1 MLAQYFTK
9 MDEMSKACKKE
20 SLPEFAELLDAFKE
34 QLSYMDENSNII
46 YEKVNTIKDM
56 RSPEKETRPE
66 EVLQQD
72 GVLGELWGC
81 VSRMKKYNAML
92 NESKKS
98 LVRFIG

>member
-1 MLAQYFTK
+1 
-9 MDEMSKACKKE
+9 MDEMSKACTNE
-20 SLPEFAELLDAFKE
+20 SRPEFAELLDAFKD

-66 EVLQQD
+66 ELQQG
-72 GVLGELWGC
+72 GVLGELWRC
-81 VSRMKKYNAML
+81 VNQMKKHNAML